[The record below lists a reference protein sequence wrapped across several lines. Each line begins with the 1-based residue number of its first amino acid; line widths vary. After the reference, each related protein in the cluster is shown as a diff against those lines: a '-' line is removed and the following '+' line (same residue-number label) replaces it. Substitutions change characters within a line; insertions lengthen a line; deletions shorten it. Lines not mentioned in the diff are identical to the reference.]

1 MRASGILLHISSLPS
16 PHGIGTMGA
25 AAKDFVDFLVKAGQ
39 AYWQILPVCPTS
51 YGDSPYQSFS
61 TFAGNPYFIDL
72 DLLAK
77 AGLLQPEEY
86 ESIDWESTPGCVNYG
101 ALYQKRY
108 AVLHKACARLLAAPP
123 ADYADFLA
131 KNAFWL
137 PDYALFMALKDAH
150 NGVCWQQWEEPLRR
164 REPETLAAARAKYA
178 ADIDFWQ
185 AVQYLFYTQWYDL
198 KAYANAQGIEIIG
211 DLPIYVA
218 EDSVDVWSCPQE
230 FQLDENLLPTEVA
243 GCPPDGFSATGQL
256 WGNPLFD
263 WDAMAANGYAWWV
276 RRIRHLCGIYDVLR
290 IDHFRGFAGYYA
302 IPYGDK
308 TAENGRWRTGP
319 GYALFAAVKKELG
332 SPRII
337 AEDLGFLTDDVRA
350 LLKECAYPGMKVLEF
365 AFDSR
370 DGGDYRPHSYPTNCI
385 AYTGTHD
392 NEPVDGWFG
401 TALPDDIERAI
412 QYLNLT
418 KEEGMN
424 WGMMRGIWSSV
435 ADLAVVQAQD
445 VLGLG
450 HEARMN
456 TPATLGGNWCW
467 RALPGAFTPE
477 LAQKLHDAMELYGR
491 LPEEPAAEP
500 DETEKP
506 EDAEKRR
513 NPKPDLSLSNAPHRS
528 SFRCGGFFCKFL
540 GCCLGNRRPRC
551 GLVY

>member
-218 EDSVDVWSCPQE
+218 EDSVDVWSCPQ
-230 FQLDENLLPTEVA
+230 DVPA
-243 GCPPDGFSATGQL
+243 G
-256 WGNPLFD
+256 
-263 WDAMAANGYAWWV
+263 
-276 RRIRHLCGIYDVLR
+276 R
-290 IDHFRGFAGYYA
+290 
-302 IPYGDK
+302 
-308 TAENGRWRTGP
+308 
-319 GYALFAAVKKELG
+319 
-332 SPRII
+332 
-337 AEDLGFLTDDVRA
+337 
-350 LLKECAYPGMKVLEF
+350 
-365 AFDSR
+365 
-370 DGGDYRPHSYPTNCI
+370 
-385 AYTGTHD
+385 
-392 NEPVDGWFG
+392 
-401 TALPDDIERAI
+401 
-412 QYLNLT
+412 
-418 KEEGMN
+418 
-424 WGMMRGIWSSV
+424 
-435 ADLAVVQAQD
+435 
-445 VLGLG
+445 
-450 HEARMN
+450 
-456 TPATLGGNWCW
+456 
-467 RALPGAFTPE
+467 
-477 LAQKLHDAMELYGR
+477 
-491 LPEEPAAEP
+491 
-500 DETEKP
+500 KP
-506 EDAEKRR
+506 
-513 NPKPDLSLSNAPHRS
+513 APHRGGRRARRMAS
-528 SFRCGGFFCKFL
+528 PPPVSYGATRCLTGTLWLPTAMPGGCAASASCAEAL
-540 GCCLGNRRPRC
+540 RC
-551 GLVY
+551 VAH

>member
-108 AVLHKACARLLAAPP
+108 VVLHKACARLLAAPP

-185 AVQYLFYTQWYDL
+185 AVQYLFYTQWHDL

-230 FQLDENLLPTEVA
+230 FQLDENLVPTEVA

-370 DGGDYRPHSYPTNCI
+370 DTGSASDYLPHNYPVNSV

-392 NEPVDGWFG
+392 NETLVSWYQTITG
-401 TALPDDIERAI
+401 AERAMVRD
-412 QYLNLT
+412 YLFDYATPEEQLYKSMIALILRSAAATCIIPMQDWLGLDNSARINQPSTVGQNWRWRLKKTQLT
-418 KEEGMN
+418 KKLQKEICQLTTRYGRMN
-424 WGMMRGIWSSV
+424 W
-435 ADLAVVQAQD
+435 A
-445 VLGLG
+445 
-450 HEARMN
+450 
-456 TPATLGGNWCW
+456 
-467 RALPGAFTPE
+467 
-477 LAQKLHDAMELYGR
+477 
-491 LPEEPAAEP
+491 
-500 DETEKP
+500 
-506 EDAEKRR
+506 
-513 NPKPDLSLSNAPHRS
+513 
-528 SFRCGGFFCKFL
+528 
-540 GCCLGNRRPRC
+540 
-551 GLVY
+551 